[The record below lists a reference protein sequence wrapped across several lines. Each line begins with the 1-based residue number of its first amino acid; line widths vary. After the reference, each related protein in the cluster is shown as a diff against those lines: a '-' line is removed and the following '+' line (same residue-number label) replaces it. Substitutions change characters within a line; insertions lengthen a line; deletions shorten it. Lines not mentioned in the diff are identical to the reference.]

1 MKEKEKCGE
10 MPLFVMGG
18 YCVMPSS
25 MFLCLKKKMRRN
37 VVMAM
42 ALMASVSCGL
52 QEIGGD
58 ESGKDD
64 VWLGPGVG
72 ISQGTAESVR
82 KTVWYLTGVD
92 YPEGY
97 DWRADAEVGT
107 VKCSLVVYANGVPM
121 MKVPA
126 GDAYETSSAPD
137 MHRVIDGDLYTDY
150 SSDSTTVIKKNG
162 KLLFRYPGREMM
174 VGMAVEGDD
183 VYTLGQ
189 SRSGRGFSY
198 RKNGE
203 LLFEHPSG
211 RLFDHFEKSASG
223 CSFAYSEEIS
233 LSERI
238 VERYYIY
245 SEDSVRQIAVREDV
259 KKVWDVLITDGDVQY
274 LASLVGISNPVS
286 VSGDDS
292 MTALEVSQG
301 SSVRSCR
308 FVHGM
313 PDVVEGVVRQST
325 GVMTSY
331 IWRSSAVDTMFP
343 LGLMVSSMCSWDD
356 GICCT
361 LTRQKEGAGMI
372 SRCGELFQVPVGY
385 SVMGASPIAV
395 VDGILH
401 VGLTSSIEGRP
412 AVWKDGEVHPL
423 DFNGFISTITAD

>member
-1 MKEKEKCGE
+1 
-10 MPLFVMGG
+10 
-18 YCVMPSS
+18 
-25 MFLCLKKKMRRN
+25 
-37 VVMAM
+37 MAM

-97 DWRADAEVGT
+97 DWRADVEVGT

-126 GDAYETSSAPD
+126 GDAYETSSDPD

-162 KLLFRYPGREMM
+162 KFLFSYPGREMI
-174 VGMAVEGDD
+174 VGMDVEKDD
-183 VYTLGQ
+183 VYTFGQ
-189 SRSGRGFSY
+189 SRSGVGLTY

-203 LLFEHPSG
+203 LLYCHLAGAF
-211 RLFDHFEKSASG
+211 FAHFTKSDNG
-223 CSFAYSEEIS
+223 HSFAFSEIIS
-233 LSERI
+233 SPGRRN
-238 VERYYIY
+238 ERYYVY
-245 SEDSVRQIAVREDV
+245 MNGSVRQFAVRDDV
-259 KKVWDVLITDGDVQY
+259 IKVWDAVCCDSTIHY
-274 LASLVGISNPVS
+274 LASLVGIANPVLA
-286 VSGDDS
+286 SGDGA
-292 MTALEVSQG
+292 MTALDVPSG
-301 SSVRSCR
+301 CSVKSCR
-308 FVHGM
+308 FVLDN
-313 PDVVEGVVRQST
+313 PDLVIEGVVADSSGQMS
-325 GVMTSY
+325 SCL
-331 IWRSSAVDTMFP
+331 WRSSELDTMFP
-343 LGLMVSSMCSWDD
+343 AGLTVSSICSGEG

-361 LTRQKEGAGMI
+361 LSRPKFVLGMI
-372 SRCGELFQVPVGY
+372 ARYGELSQVPLGY
-385 SVMGASPIAV
+385 QVMGSCPIAI

-401 VGLTSSIEGRP
+401 VGLTSLTEGRP

-423 DFNGFISTITAD
+423 DFNGFISTITVD

>member
-1 MKEKEKCGE
+1 MWRNAFICDGRVLRYAFFYV
-10 MPLFVMGG
+10 PL
-18 YCVMPSS
+18 PE
-25 MFLCLKKKMRRN
+25 KKMRRN

-72 ISQGTAESVR
+72 ISQGNAESVR

-174 VGMAVEGDD
+174 VGMAVDGDD

-203 LLFEHPSG
+203 ILFEHPSG

>member
-1 MKEKEKCGE
+1 
-10 MPLFVMGG
+10 
-18 YCVMPSS
+18 
-25 MFLCLKKKMRRN
+25 MRRN

-58 ESGKDD
+58 ESCKDD
-64 VWLGPGVG
+64 VWLGPGAG
-72 ISQGTAESVR
+72 ISQGSTESVR
-82 KTVWYLTGVD
+82 KTVWYLTGMD

-97 DWRADAEVGT
+97 DWRADAEVGM

-121 MKVPA
+121 MKAPV
-126 GDAYETSSAPD
+126 GDAYETSSDPD

-174 VGMAVEGDD
+174 VGMAVEGDA

-203 LLFEHPSG
+203 ILFEHPSG
-211 RLFDHFEKSASG
+211 RLFDHFEKSATG
-223 CSFAYSEEIS
+223 CFFAYSEEILFS
-233 LSERI
+233 GRLI
-238 VERYYIY
+238 ERYYVY

-259 KKVWDVLITDGDVQY
+259 KKVWDVAVTDGTVRY
-274 LASLVGISNPVS
+274 LASLVGISNPVLIH
-286 VSGDDS
+286 GDDS
-292 MTALEVSQG
+292 MAVLDVSNG
-301 SSVRSCR
+301 SSVKSCR
-308 FVHGM
+308 FVPGLH
-313 PDVVEGVVRQST
+313 DVVEGVVRQPT
-325 GVMTSY
+325 GVMSSY
-331 IWRSSAVDTMFP
+331 IWRSSSVDTMFP
-343 LGLMVSSMCSWDD
+343 LGLMVSAICSWED

-361 LTRQKEGAGMI
+361 LTRQKEGSAMI

-401 VGLTSSIEGRP
+401 VGLTSLIEGRP

-423 DFNGFISTITAD
+423 DFNGFISNITAD

>member
-1 MKEKEKCGE
+1 
-10 MPLFVMGG
+10 
-18 YCVMPSS
+18 
-25 MFLCLKKKMRRN
+25 
-37 VVMAM
+37 M

-137 MHRVIDGDLYTDY
+137 MHRMIDGDLYTDY

-174 VGMAVEGDD
+174 VGMAIDGDD

-401 VGLTSSIEGRP
+401 VGLTSSIKGRP

>member
-1 MKEKEKCGE
+1 MWRNAFICDGRVLRYAFFYV
-10 MPLFVMGG
+10 PL
-18 YCVMPSS
+18 PE
-25 MFLCLKKKMRRN
+25 KKMRRN

-72 ISQGTAESVR
+72 ISQGNAESVR

-174 VGMAVEGDD
+174 VGMAVDGDD

-245 SEDSVRQIAVREDV
+245 YEDSVRQIAVREDV

>member
-72 ISQGTAESVR
+72 ISQGNAESVR

-174 VGMAVEGDD
+174 VGMAVDGDD

-211 RLFDHFEKSASG
+211 SLFDHFEKSASG

-259 KKVWDVLITDGDVQY
+259 KKVWDVIITDGDVQY

>member
-1 MKEKEKCGE
+1 
-10 MPLFVMGG
+10 
-18 YCVMPSS
+18 
-25 MFLCLKKKMRRN
+25 
-37 VVMAM
+37 MAM

-174 VGMAVEGDD
+174 VGMAVDGDD

-238 VERYYIY
+238 IERYYIY

-308 FVHGM
+308 FVHGI

-361 LTRQKEGAGMI
+361 LTRQREGFCMI
-372 SRCGELFQVPVGY
+372 SRYGELFQVPVGY

-401 VGLTSSIEGRP
+401 VGLTSTIEGRP

>member
-1 MKEKEKCGE
+1 MWRNAFICDGRVLRYAFFYV
-10 MPLFVMGG
+10 PL
-18 YCVMPSS
+18 PE
-25 MFLCLKKKMRRN
+25 KKMRRN

-174 VGMAVEGDD
+174 VGMAVDGDD
-183 VYTLGQ
+183 VHTLGQ

>member
-1 MKEKEKCGE
+1 
-10 MPLFVMGG
+10 
-18 YCVMPSS
+18 
-25 MFLCLKKKMRRN
+25 MRRN

-174 VGMAVEGDD
+174 VGMAVDGDD

>member
-1 MKEKEKCGE
+1 
-10 MPLFVMGG
+10 
-18 YCVMPSS
+18 
-25 MFLCLKKKMRRN
+25 
-37 VVMAM
+37 MAM

-72 ISQGTAESVR
+72 ISQGNAESVR

-174 VGMAVEGDD
+174 VGMAVDGDD

-423 DFNGFISTITAD
+423 DFNGFISTIIAD

>member
-37 VVMAM
+37 VAMAM

-174 VGMAVEGDD
+174 VGMAVDGDD

-259 KKVWDVLITDGDVQY
+259 KKVWDVIITDGDVQY

>member
-174 VGMAVEGDD
+174 VGMAVDGDD

-412 AVWKDGEVHPL
+412 TVWKDGEVHPL

>member
-1 MKEKEKCGE
+1 
-10 MPLFVMGG
+10 MGG

-82 KTVWYLTGVD
+82 RTVWYLTGVD

-174 VGMAVEGDD
+174 VGMAVDGDD

-211 RLFDHFEKSASG
+211 SLFDHFEKSASG

>member
-1 MKEKEKCGE
+1 MWRNAFICDGRVLRYAFFYV
-10 MPLFVMGG
+10 PL
-18 YCVMPSS
+18 PE
-25 MFLCLKKKMRRN
+25 KKMRRN

-174 VGMAVEGDD
+174 VGMAVDGDD

>member
-1 MKEKEKCGE
+1 MWRNAFICDGRVLRYAFFYV
-10 MPLFVMGG
+10 PL
-18 YCVMPSS
+18 PE
-25 MFLCLKKKMRRN
+25 KKMRRN

-72 ISQGTAESVR
+72 ISQGNAESVR

-121 MKVPA
+121 MKVPV

-137 MHRVIDGDLYTDY
+137 MHRLIDGDLYTDY

-174 VGMAVEGDD
+174 VGMAVDGDD

-331 IWRSSAVDTMFP
+331 IWRSSSVDTMFP

>member
-1 MKEKEKCGE
+1 M
-10 MPLFVMGG
+10 
-18 YCVMPSS
+18 
-25 MFLCLKKKMRRN
+25 
-37 VVMAM
+37 
-42 ALMASVSCGL
+42 
-52 QEIGGD
+52 
-58 ESGKDD
+58 
-64 VWLGPGVG
+64 
-72 ISQGTAESVR
+72 
-82 KTVWYLTGVD
+82 
-92 YPEGY
+92 
-97 DWRADAEVGT
+97 
-107 VKCSLVVYANGVPM
+107 
-121 MKVPA
+121 
-126 GDAYETSSAPD
+126 
-137 MHRVIDGDLYTDY
+137 
-150 SSDSTTVIKKNG
+150 IKKNG

-174 VGMAVEGDD
+174 VGMAVDGDD

-211 RLFDHFEKSASG
+211 RLFDHFDKSASG

>member
-1 MKEKEKCGE
+1 MWRNAFICDGRVLRYAFFYV
-10 MPLFVMGG
+10 PL
-18 YCVMPSS
+18 PE
-25 MFLCLKKKMRRN
+25 KKMRRN

-126 GDAYETSSAPD
+126 GDAYETSSDPD

>member
-1 MKEKEKCGE
+1 
-10 MPLFVMGG
+10 MG
-18 YCVMPSS
+18 
-25 MFLCLKKKMRRN
+25 RN
-37 VVMAM
+37 VIMAM

-52 QEIGGD
+52 QELGGD
-58 ESGKDD
+58 ESCKDD
-64 VWLGPGVG
+64 VWLGPGAG
-72 ISQGTAESVR
+72 ISQGSTESVR
-82 KTVWYLTGVD
+82 KTVWYLTGMD

-97 DWRADAEVGT
+97 DWRADAEVGM

-121 MKVPA
+121 MKAPV
-126 GDAYETSSAPD
+126 GDAYETSSDPD

-162 KLLFRYPGREMM
+162 KLLFRYSGREMM
-174 VGMAVEGDD
+174 VGMAVDGDD

-203 LLFEHPSG
+203 ILFEHPSG
-211 RLFDHFEKSASG
+211 RLFDHFEKSAAG
-223 CSFAYSEEIS
+223 VFFAYSEEILFS
-233 LSERI
+233 GRLI
-238 VERYYIY
+238 ERYYVY

-259 KKVWDVLITDGDVQY
+259 KKVWDVAVTDGTVRY
-274 LASLVGISNPVS
+274 LASLVGISNPVLIH
-286 VSGDDS
+286 GDDS
-292 MTALEVSQG
+292 MAVLDVSNG
-301 SSVRSCR
+301 SSVKSCR
-308 FVHGM
+308 FVPGLH
-313 PDVVEGVVRQST
+313 DVVEGVVRQST
-325 GVMTSY
+325 GVMSSY
-331 IWRSSAVDTMFP
+331 IWRSSSVDTMFP
-343 LGLMVSSMCSWDD
+343 LGLMVSAICSWED

-361 LTRQKEGAGMI
+361 LTSQKEGSAMI

-423 DFNGFISTITAD
+423 DFNGFISNITAD

>member
-1 MKEKEKCGE
+1 
-10 MPLFVMGG
+10 
-18 YCVMPSS
+18 
-25 MFLCLKKKMRRN
+25 
-37 VVMAM
+37 
-42 ALMASVSCGL
+42 MASVSCGL

-126 GDAYETSSAPD
+126 GDSYETSSAPD

-292 MTALEVSQG
+292 MTALEVSHG

>member
-1 MKEKEKCGE
+1 
-10 MPLFVMGG
+10 
-18 YCVMPSS
+18 
-25 MFLCLKKKMRRN
+25 
-37 VVMAM
+37 
-42 ALMASVSCGL
+42 MASVSCGL
-52 QEIGGD
+52 QEIGRD
-58 ESGKDD
+58 ESCKDD
-64 VWLGPGVG
+64 VWLGPGAG
-72 ISQGTAESVR
+72 ISQGSTESIR
-82 KTVWYLTGVD
+82 KTVWYLTGMD

-97 DWRADAEVGT
+97 DWRADAEVGM

-121 MKVPA
+121 MKAPV
-126 GDAYETSSAPD
+126 GDAYETSSDPD

-174 VGMAVEGDD
+174 VGMAVEGDA

-203 LLFEHPSG
+203 ILFEHPSG
-211 RLFDHFEKSASG
+211 RLFDHFEKSAAG
-223 CSFAYSEEIS
+223 VFFAYSEEILFS
-233 LSERI
+233 GRLI
-238 VERYYIY
+238 ERYYVY

-259 KKVWDVLITDGDVQY
+259 KKVWDVAVTDGTVRY
-274 LASLVGISNPVS
+274 LASLVGISNPVLIH
-286 VSGDDS
+286 GDDS
-292 MTALEVSQG
+292 MAVLDVTKG
-301 SSVRSCR
+301 CSVKSCR
-308 FVHGM
+308 FVPGLH
-313 PDVVEGVVRQST
+313 DVVEGVVRQPT
-325 GVMTSY
+325 GAMSSY
-331 IWRSSAVDTMFP
+331 IWRSSSVDTMFP
-343 LGLMVSSMCSWDD
+343 LGLMVSAICSWED

-361 LTRQKEGAGMI
+361 LTRQKEGLGMI

-423 DFNGFISTITAD
+423 DFNGFISNITAD

>member
-1 MKEKEKCGE
+1 MWRNAFICDGRVLRYAFFYV
-10 MPLFVMGG
+10 PL
-18 YCVMPSS
+18 PE
-25 MFLCLKKKMRRN
+25 KKMRRN

-174 VGMAVEGDD
+174 VGMAVDGDD

-423 DFNGFISTITAD
+423 DFNGFISNITAD

>member
-1 MKEKEKCGE
+1 
-10 MPLFVMGG
+10 
-18 YCVMPSS
+18 
-25 MFLCLKKKMRRN
+25 
-37 VVMAM
+37 MAM

-174 VGMAVEGDD
+174 VGMAVDGDD

>member
-423 DFNGFISTITAD
+423 DFNGFISNITAD

>member
-1 MKEKEKCGE
+1 MWRNAFICDGRVLRYAFFYV
-10 MPLFVMGG
+10 PL
-18 YCVMPSS
+18 PE
-25 MFLCLKKKMRRN
+25 KKMRRN

-174 VGMAVEGDD
+174 VGMAVDGDD

-343 LGLMVSSMCSWDD
+343 LGLMVSSMCSWND

>member
-1 MKEKEKCGE
+1 MWRNAFICDGRVLRYAFFYV
-10 MPLFVMGG
+10 PL
-18 YCVMPSS
+18 PE
-25 MFLCLKKKMRRN
+25 KKMRRN

-174 VGMAVEGDD
+174 VGMAVDGDD

-211 RLFDHFEKSASG
+211 RLFDHFDKSASG

>member
-1 MKEKEKCGE
+1 
-10 MPLFVMGG
+10 
-18 YCVMPSS
+18 
-25 MFLCLKKKMRRN
+25 
-37 VVMAM
+37 MAM

-174 VGMAVEGDD
+174 VGMAVDGDD

-211 RLFDHFEKSASG
+211 RLFDHFDKSASG

>member
-174 VGMAVEGDD
+174 VGMAVDGDD

>member
-1 MKEKEKCGE
+1 
-10 MPLFVMGG
+10 
-18 YCVMPSS
+18 
-25 MFLCLKKKMRRN
+25 
-37 VVMAM
+37 MAM

-52 QEIGGD
+52 QEIGGE
-58 ESGKDD
+58 ESGKED

-72 ISQGTAESVR
+72 ISQGNTESIR
-82 KTVWYLTGVD
+82 KTVWYLTGMD

-97 DWRADAEVGT
+97 DWRADAEVGM

-121 MKVPA
+121 MKVPV

-137 MHRVIDGDLYTDY
+137 MHRLIDGDLYTDY
-150 SSDSTTVIKKNG
+150 SADSTTVIKKNG
-162 KLLFRYPGREMM
+162 KLLFRYSGREMM
-174 VGMAVEGDD
+174 VGMAVDGDD

-203 LLFEHPSG
+203 ILFEHPSG
-211 RLFDHFEKSASG
+211 RLFDHFEKSAAVVF
-223 CSFAYSEEIS
+223 FAYSEEILFS
-233 LSERI
+233 GRLI
-238 VERYYIY
+238 ERYYVY

-259 KKVWDVLITDGDVQY
+259 KKVWDVAVTDGTVRY
-274 LASLVGISNPVS
+274 LASLVGISNPVLIH
-286 VSGDDS
+286 GDDS
-292 MTALEVSQG
+292 MAVLDVSNG
-301 SSVRSCR
+301 SSVKSCR
-308 FVHGM
+308 FVPGLQ
-313 PDVVEGVVRQST
+313 DVVEGVVRQPT
-325 GVMTSY
+325 GVMSSY
-331 IWRSSAVDTMFP
+331 IWRSSSVDTMFP
-343 LGLMVSSMCSWDD
+343 LGLMVSAICSWED

-361 LTRQKEGAGMI
+361 LTRQKEGLGMI

-423 DFNGFISTITAD
+423 DFNGFISNITAD

>member
-72 ISQGTAESVR
+72 ISQGNAESVR

-126 GDAYETSSAPD
+126 GDSYETSSAPD

-174 VGMAVEGDD
+174 VGMAVDGDD